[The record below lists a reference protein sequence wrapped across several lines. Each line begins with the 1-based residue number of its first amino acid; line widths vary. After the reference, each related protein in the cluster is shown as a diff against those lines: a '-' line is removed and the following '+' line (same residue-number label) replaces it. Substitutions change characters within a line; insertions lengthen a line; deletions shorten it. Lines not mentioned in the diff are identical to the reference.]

1 MLSGRKK
8 RNLTYYL
15 PLTGNSVAEERKAT
29 QAKTF
34 EQWVDKI
41 IGDLKR
47 IHPNIEQVVEE
58 LNIQVWGHAMAQP
71 LPGIVHG
78 SLRRE
83 LGASIDNNIHF
94 AHTDLAGVSL
104 FEEGF
109 YQGLQAAKKVQQNF
123 AS

>member
-1 MLSGRKK
+1 
-8 RNLTYYL
+8 
-15 PLTGNSVAEERKAT
+15 
-29 QAKTF
+29 
-34 EQWVDKI
+34 
-41 IGDLKR
+41 
-47 IHPNIEQVVEE
+47 
-58 LNIQVWGHAMAQP
+58 MAQP

-78 SLRRE
+78 SLRQE

-109 YQGLQAAKKVQQNF
+109 YQGLQAAKKVQQNL